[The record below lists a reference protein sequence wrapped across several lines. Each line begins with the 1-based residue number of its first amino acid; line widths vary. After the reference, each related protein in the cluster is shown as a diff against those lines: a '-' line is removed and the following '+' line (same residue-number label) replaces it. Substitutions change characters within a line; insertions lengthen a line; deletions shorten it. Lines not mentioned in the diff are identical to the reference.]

1 MKEAAQNKTSLA
13 SLKQRLNEAAKVMA
27 KKGDYAFSKYRNGE
41 VDVTYKGKV
50 IATGDFDSGA
60 DAWFMDI
67 KGVKGQK
74 SFNSPGDAI
83 KFFMKSKLT
92 EVDEDAPV
100 NATGDSVDMS
110 PGKRMTKPL
119 KRFKEHLEALQEGL
133 PKGAI
138 AGFDGGDDYGDIVI
152 YKDGSGF
159 YADGEESDFKVKN
172 MKELKQKLK
181 SIGINPSKPYFGKL

>member
-1 MKEAAQNKTSLA
+1 MPLHSFKAHCRS
-13 SLKQRLNEAAKVMA
+13 
-27 KKGDYAFSKYRNGE
+27 YAGF
-41 VDVTYKGKV
+41 
-50 IATGDFDSGA
+50 
-60 DAWFMDI
+60 
-67 KGVKGQK
+67 
-74 SFNSPGDAI
+74 
-83 KFFMKSKLT
+83 LT
-92 EVDEDAPV
+92 LED
-100 NATGDSVDMS
+100 
-110 PGKRMTKPL
+110 
-119 KRFKEHLEALQEGL
+119 LQEAL